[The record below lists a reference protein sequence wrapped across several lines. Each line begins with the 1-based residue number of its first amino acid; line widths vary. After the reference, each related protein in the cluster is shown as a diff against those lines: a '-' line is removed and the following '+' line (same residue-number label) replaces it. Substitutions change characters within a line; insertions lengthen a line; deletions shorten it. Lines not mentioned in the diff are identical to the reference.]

1 MKVDGVSFES
11 PRSAAVNTNSQRQG
25 SQETGVKQV
34 EDAENQKIR
43 SERTVMENMN
53 RDTERKLE
61 YTEEDLEKAI
71 EKGNQSF
78 KPHNRRLEFEPHDR
92 TDRMMVKV
100 VDTNTD
106 EVIREIPPEKI
117 IDMVA
122 DMLEMAGILIDERA

>member
-11 PRSAAVNTNSQRQG
+11 ARSSAINTNSQRQG
-25 SQETGVKQV
+25 RQDMGVEKVENVETEKL
-34 EDAENQKIR
+34 R
-43 SERTVMENMN
+43 SDRTVTENMA